1 METVFDIKSHKNET
15 LSLFSLLTETYKVS
29 QCNETYSVGRDIV
42 PIDVVSILRDLI
54 SPLKWRMF
62 NYYMD
67 CGASTVYTMRFNL
80 MLKKARAYRNHK
92 TLENYGIVE
101 PLAIV
106 KPVPPMKRPAQIWGI
121 RGAAEKQIK
130 DAYQLH
136 VKLISPRYRIAY
148 MHVRKLDEFMTVE
161 SSRRAVIDYLRDSG
175 TPAKERAPLADLILL
190 IQREGM

>member
-1 METVFDIKSHKNET
+1 MMSNKSHENDT
-15 LSLFSLLTETYKVS
+15 LSLYSLLTKTYKVS
-29 QCNETYSVGRDIV
+29 QRNETLSIGRDQV
-42 PIDVVSILRDLI
+42 PQDVVSVLRDLI

-67 CGASTVYTMRFNL
+67 CGASTVYNLRFNL

-101 PLAIV
+101 PLSIV
-106 KPVPPMKRPAQIWGI
+106 RPIPPMKRPAQIWGM
-121 RGAAEKQIK
+121 RDASEKQIK

-136 VKLISPRYRIAY
+136 IKLISPRYRIAY
-148 MHVRKLDEFMTVE
+148 MHVRKMDDFLTREP
-161 SSRRAVIDYLRDSG
+161 SRRGVIDYLRDSG
-175 TPAKERAPLADLILL
+175 TPGKERAPLADLIML